1 MNGRLPH
8 SSVPLFRPNFHEN
21 LSVLISEAKS
31 ISQLGHEIPSAA
43 KAVVLQEDVYRSHL
57 NSLKDVCSEYSRVTS
72 GLTFQEFALFKEKLI
87 EVEEAFEPGCSKL
100 NWNALGFNTFVHSA
114 RCAIDSFEKSVLEVR
129 RISKSIKELTETIS
143 ELNFFS
149 PSYTDEAEGDIGVLP
164 E

>member
-1 MNGRLPH
+1 MLGY
-8 SSVPLFRPNFHEN
+8 SV
-21 LSVLISEAKS
+21 
-31 ISQLGHEIPSAA
+31 
-43 KAVVLQEDVYRSHL
+43 
-57 NSLKDVCSEYSRVTS
+57 RVTS

-143 ELNFFS
+143 ELNFS
-149 PSYTDEAEGDIGVLP
+149 LRPTQTRQKVILGCCQN
-164 E
+164 